1 VLLYAMDDSRKAKQR
16 KARALLRRVA
26 ERTAPVISTQVLQE
40 FYVASTTKLAVEPLV
55 AKSLLRS
62 FENMETVQVDPG
74 MIREA
79 VDISILN
86 RLSFWD
92 SLILATAESAHCGI
106 LYTADLSSGQIIRGV
121 QIENPF

>member
-1 VLLYAMDDSRKAKQR
+1 
-16 KARALLRRVA
+16 
-26 ERTAPVISTQVLQE
+26 
-40 FYVASTTKLAVEPLV
+40 
-55 AKSLLRS
+55 
-62 FENMETVQVDPG
+62 METVQVDPG

-92 SLILATAESAHCGI
+92 SLILAAAKSAHCGI
-106 LYTADLSSGQIIRGV
+106 LYMEDLSGDQIIRGV

>member
-1 VLLYAMDDSRKAKQR
+1 
-16 KARALLRRVA
+16 
-26 ERTAPVISTQVLQE
+26 
-40 FYVASTTKLAVEPLV
+40 VASTTKLAVEPLV